1 MWLTWVAVGAGLGI
15 ILGWESSTFKNDE
28 RYQLARRSWAKIL
41 LLIFFGATIAT
52 QSSTL
57 QGFLIVFLSSL
68 GAFYLSK
75 PIGEFAQR
83 AYYRWRDP
91 HPKIDVHF
99 SSLASGNVDIW
110 IRSQSGSP
118 IVVETIILKSKD
130 GDVLPLKSGTIED
143 LHYHANRDG
152 WLTLKSAAV
161 QSNSSMRI
169 TLTADNWNKVSSY
182 RVIGKYSNDMHWLV
196 ENFIK

>member
-15 ILGWESSTFKNDE
+15 ILGWEGSTFKNHE
-28 RYQLARRSWAKIL
+28 RYQIARRGWAKIL

-57 QGFLIVFLSSL
+57 QGFLIAFLSSL

-75 PIGEFAQR
+75 PIGDFAQR

-91 HPKIDVHF
+91 QPKIDVHF
-99 SSLASGNVDIW
+99 SSMASGNIDIW

-118 IVVETIILKSKD
+118 IVVQTIILKSKE

-143 LHYHANRDG
+143 RHYDANSDG
-152 WLTLKSAAV
+152 WLALKSAAV

-169 TLTADNWNKVSSY
+169 TLSADNWDKVYSY
-182 RVIGKYSNDMHWLV
+182 RVLGKYSNDMHWQV